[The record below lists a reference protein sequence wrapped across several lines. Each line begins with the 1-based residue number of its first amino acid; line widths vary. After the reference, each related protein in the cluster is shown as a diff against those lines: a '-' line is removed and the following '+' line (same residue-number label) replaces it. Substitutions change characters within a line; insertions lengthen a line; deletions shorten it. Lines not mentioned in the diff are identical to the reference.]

1 MSDLVRDMIEDPV
14 NRLWEPPEKT
24 IVASCYYKPESV
36 EISLPKSPA
45 AWIEADGAYNL
56 SDMR

>member
-1 MSDLVRDMIEDPV
+1 MSDLVRDMTEDPD

-24 IVASCYYKPESV
+24 IAASCYYKPESV
-36 EISLPKSPA
+36 EISLPKSPT

>member
-1 MSDLVRDMIEDPV
+1 MSDLVRDMIEDPD